1 MSDPAQPETPEATPA
16 QRWSFK
22 VKASLA
28 LCALV
33 TTITALTWRRGS
45 NGVTAQQLRQT
56 ALRQR
61 EELWMNQ
68 AAAHGGAAC
77 ALHPGCAGL
86 AGDCC
91 PTWDGLKLGC
101 CFTWSQNPAQNGGG
115 SWHQNP
121 APGGAG
127 AGGVGGV
134 GGTGGAG
141 GWTQPT
147 QSPVAPPGPGVVHQP
162 SGLVN
167 QPSYVPPDSNP
178 RPQDVHSLMPDL
190 VSPPLQPET
199 DLSSGTLRDPFS
211 ELLRPETMQ
220 PIYLLPISN
229 GVKQLFTFFVFGFDL
244 KFQPKKG
251 TWRTKVMKFIVSSF
265 VKVGFITLAINS
277 MIHDYHRFRRRD
289 DLTETNYNEI
299 LTLMA
304 AAGLAKRM
312 QLVCRNSGTS
322 PNFGAGLGVWGQ
334 LRIQSP
340 GAVFREDIE
349 FARYR
354 HLWVPSAL
362 QYRQIRFP
370 ICPAGARWLSIMK
383 QLYALVLLPYV
394 IPAMFLEFL
403 MSILFC
409 YWIIFQS
416 RLMCLLKCLQI
427 HILMFFCML
436 AWFLSFGHF
445 GSNGIAR
452 YWTSLWPFVYMYLV
466 YIFASFVV
474 PVLMAVIYGLCS
486 GCAVRQIIKGIG
498 CRGDSKR
505 EHPGKIHSTVNL
517 FVHLCDADENSRCGR
532 CYRSLERWYGFMMPH
547 RELQLDDEDRE
558 LLLRLDEH
566 RLTQDF
572 QFKRNT
578 HTSDAIE
585 RIRCQLMK
593 LRARMEGRRD
603 SDSDLSDGEMFP
615 ESPRRCWDVIV
626 GEETCEDGDVNV
638 EKDPGLKEDLDSG
651 KEDFNLEDAEV
662 QVVML
667 TVKAMAEVAI
677 VQAVTVFLVR
687 AFLGNS
693 FSDFVNAMHI
703 TIQVDNPPP
712 NLFHGVSGISVVRN
726 DILKI
731 TCNTLQRLVKRNW
744 APLCTRCGPSFEVT
758 TK

>member
-1 MSDPAQPETPEATPA
+1 MPTPLTPGF
-16 QRWSFK
+16 R
-22 VKASLA
+22 VKAALATATLA
-28 LCALV
+28 LTV
-33 TTITALTWRRGS
+33 TALTWRRGAS
-45 NGVTAQQLRQT
+45 PE
-56 ALRQR
+56 ALRNVAALR
-61 EELWMNQ
+61 PAELWNQ
-68 AAAHGGAAC
+68 ASQSGAAC

-101 CFTWSQNPAQNGGG
+101 CFTWSNPGQHGGG

-121 APGGAG
+121 APG
-127 AGGVGGV
+127 VGGV
-134 GGTGGAG
+134 G

-147 QSPVAPPGPGVVHQP
+147 QSPVAPGGPLGP
-162 SGLVN
+162 SGLVK
-167 QPSYVPPDSNP
+167 PSYVPPDSNP
-178 RPQDVHSLMPDL
+178 RPQDVHSLVPDL
-190 VSPPLQPET
+190 VSPLEPET
-199 DLSSGTLRDPFS
+199 DLSYGTLRDPFS

-229 GVKQLFTFFVFGFDL
+229 GIKQLFTFFVFGFDL

-251 TWRTKVMKFIVSSF
+251 TWKTKVMKFIVSSF
-265 VKVGFITLAINS
+265 VKVGFIALAVNS
-277 MIHDYHRFRRRD
+277 MIQDYHRFRRRD

-304 AAGLAKRM
+304 
-312 QLVCRNSGTS
+312 VWCTS

-354 HLWVPSAL
+354 HLWVPRAL
-362 QYRQIRFP
+362 HYHQIRFP
-370 ICPAGARWLSIMK
+370 ICPGGARWLSVMK

-436 AWFLSFGHF
+436 AWLLSFGHL

-474 PVLMAVIYGLCS
+474 PVMMAVGYGLFS

-498 CRGDSKR
+498 CHGDSKR

-547 RELQLDDEDRE
+547 RELQLEEEDRE

-578 HTSDAIE
+578 HTSDAID

-593 LRARMEGRRD
+593 LRARMEGRRE

-638 EKDPGLKEDLDSG
+638 EKDPGLKEDLESG

-687 AFLGNS
+687 AFRGNS

-703 TIQVDNPPP
+703 TIQERHIKDY
-712 NLFHGVSGISVVRN
+712 
-726 DILKI
+726 
-731 TCNTLQRLVKRNW
+731 LQHIAALGEEKLGTALHTVW
-744 APLCTRCGPSFEVT
+744 SII
-758 TK
+758 